1 MSGRRLDG
9 ARQGAKAPALPALE
23 RGGVTAAKGF
33 VASGVHCGIRKR
45 DRLDLSLVRSLEP
58 ATGAGMFTINRMLA
72 APVIVCREH
81 LELAQ
86 PQAVVTNSG
95 VANAATGERGIL
107 DARAT
112 AAETARVLGLDVE
125 EVLVLSTG
133 VIGSPLPLSNV
144 IDGVREAA
152 QALRADGGSD
162 SATAIMTTDTH
173 SKEAVAHGSGFTVG
187 GMAKGSGMI
196 HPQLATMLAVLTTDY
211 PLEPGEAIEFLRPAV
226 DASFN
231 AISVDGEC
239 STNDTVLLLANGAS
253 RVERTLARDEEFA
266 LCLRKVCGE
275 LAKLIVVDGEGATV
289 LAEIAVRGAANE
301 AEARAIA
308 ERVATSPLVKTA
320 LYGHDA
326 NWGRIA
332 AAAGSAKF
340 NGGFAQLDPDRLSI
354 AIDGVPVLVDGRPSG
369 VDPALAKGHCAIDI
383 DLALGEGAA
392 NYLTTDLSYDYVK
405 INAEYRT

>member
-1 MSGRRLDG
+1 MS
-9 ARQGAKAPALPALE
+9 
-23 RGGVTAAKGF
+23 VTAAKGF
-33 VASGVHCGIRKR
+33 VASGVHCGIRKKE
-45 DRLDLSLVRSLEP
+45 RLDLSLVRSLVP

-72 APVIVCREH
+72 APVIVSREH

-95 VANAATGERGIL
+95 VANAATGERGLL

-112 AAETARVLGLDVE
+112 AAETARLLGLDTE

-133 VIGSPLPLSNV
+133 VIGAQLPLANV
-144 IDGVREAA
+144 TAGVRAA
-152 QALRADGGSD
+152 AAALSADGGAD
-162 SATAIMTTDTH
+162 SAQAIMTTDTQ
-173 SKEAVAHGSGFTVG
+173 SKESVAHGTGFAVG

-196 HPQLATMLAVLTTDY
+196 HPQLATMLAVITTDY
-211 PLEPGEAIEFLRPAV
+211 PLEAGEAIEFLQPAV
-226 DASFN
+226 DTSFN

-239 STNDTVLLLANGAS
+239 STNDTVILLANGAS
-253 RVERTLARDEEFA
+253 GIERTPASDEEFA
-266 LCLRKVCGE
+266 LCVRKVCGE
-275 LAKLIVVDGEGATV
+275 LAKLIVTDGEGATV
-289 LAEIAVRGAANE
+289 LAEIAVRGAASE
-301 AEARAIA
+301 PEARAIA

-340 NGGFAQLDPDRLSI
+340 NGGFAQLDPDTLSI
-354 AIDGVPVLVDGRPSG
+354 SIDGVPVLVDGRPSG
-369 VDPALAKGHCAIDI
+369 DEPTLTNGHCAIEL
-383 DLALGEGAA
+383 DLAIGDGIA
-392 NYLTTDLSYDYVK
+392 NYLTTDLSYDYVR

>member
-1 MSGRRLDG
+1 MS
-9 ARQGAKAPALPALE
+9 
-23 RGGVTAAKGF
+23 VTAAKGF
-33 VASGVHCGIRKR
+33 VASGVHCGIRKKE
-45 DRLDLSLVRSLEP
+45 RLDLSLVRSLVP

-72 APVIVCREH
+72 APVIVSREH

-95 VANAATGERGIL
+95 VANAATGERGLL

-112 AAETARVLGLDVE
+112 AAETARLLGLDTE

-133 VIGSPLPLSNV
+133 VIGSQLPLANV
-144 IDGVREAA
+144 TAGVRTAA
-152 QALRADGGSD
+152 AALSAEGGSD
-162 SATAIMTTDTH
+162 SAQAIMTTDTQ
-173 SKEAVAHGSGFTVG
+173 SKESVARGAGFTVG

-196 HPQLATMLAVLTTDY
+196 HPQLATMLAIITTDY
-211 PLEPGEAIEFLRPAV
+211 PLEAGEAIEFLRPAV

-239 STNDTVLLLANGAS
+239 STNDTVILLANGAS
-253 RVERTLARDEEFA
+253 GIERTPASDEEFA
-266 LCLRKVCGE
+266 LCIRKVCGE
-275 LAKLIVVDGEGATV
+275 LAKLIVTDGEGATV
-289 LAEIAVRGAANE
+289 LAEIAVRGAASE
-301 AEARAIA
+301 PEARAIA

-340 NGGFAQLDPDRLSI
+340 NGGFAQLDPDTLSI
-354 AIDGVPVLVDGRPSG
+354 SIDGVAVLVDGRPSG
-369 VDPALAKGHCAIDI
+369 DEPALTNGHCAIEL
-383 DLALGEGAA
+383 DLAIGDGIA
-392 NYLTTDLSYDYVK
+392 NYLTTDLSYDYVR